1 MIQKTLAKNRK
12 AKYQYEIQKTI
23 EVGIVLEGTEVK
35 SIRAGQINLAESFCR
50 VYENLQVYLIN
61 AHVSHYDFG
70 NRHNHD
76 PVRPRRLLLHRSE
89 IRRLYGQVKEQGL
102 TLIPLKIYLKGGI
115 IKMEL
120 ALGRGK
126 KLYDKRQ
133 EMKKRE
139 AQRDIERI
147 LNEKNNQNYK

>member
-1 MIQKTLAKNRK
+1 MASKTLAKNRR
-12 AKYQYEIQKTI
+12 ARFEYEIQKTL
-23 EVGIVLEGTEVK
+23 EVGIALKGTEVK
-35 SIRAGQINLAESFCR
+35 SIRAGQINIAESYCR
-50 VYENLQVYLIN
+50 VDDNLQIYLMN
-61 AHVSHYDFG
+61 AHISQYDFG

-76 PVRPRRLLLHRSE
+76 PLRPKCLLLHRSE

-126 KLYDKRQ
+126 RLYDKRQ
-133 EMKKRE
+133 TMKKRD
-139 AQRDIERI
+139 AQRDVERA
-147 LNEKNNQNYK
+147 LRERK

>member
-1 MIQKTLAKNRK
+1 MASKTLAKNRR
-12 AKYQYEIQKTI
+12 ARFEYEIQKTM
-23 EVGIVLEGTEVK
+23 EVGIALQGTEVK
-35 SIRAGQINLAESFCR
+35 SIRAGQINLAESYCR
-50 VYENLQVYLIN
+50 VDDNLQIYLMN
-61 AHVSHYDFG
+61 AHISQYDFG

-76 PVRPRRLLLHRSE
+76 PLRPKCLLLHRSE

-133 EMKKRE
+133 SLKKQD
-139 AQRDIERI
+139 AQRDVERA
-147 LNEKNNQNYK
+147 LSERK

>member
-1 MIQKTLAKNRK
+1 MKSKKQL
-12 AKYQYEIQKTI
+12 
-23 EVGIVLEGTEVK
+23 EVGIALQGTEVK
-35 SIRAGQINLAESFCR
+35 SIRAGQINLAESYCR
-50 VYENLQVYLIN
+50 VDDNLQIYLMN
-61 AHVSHYDFG
+61 AHISQYDFG

-76 PVRPRRLLLHRSE
+76 PLRPKCLLLHRSE

-133 EMKKRE
+133 TMKKQD
-139 AQRDIERI
+139 AQRDVERV
-147 LNEKNNQNYK
+147 LSERK

>member
-1 MIQKTLAKNRK
+1 M
-12 AKYQYEIQKTI
+12 
-23 EVGIVLEGTEVK
+23 EVGLVLLGTEVK
-35 SIRAGQINLAESFCR
+35 SIRAGQINLAESYCR
-50 VYENLQVYLIN
+50 VNDNLQVYLLN
-61 AHVSHYDFG
+61 AHISQYDLG

-76 PVRPRRLLLHRSE
+76 PLRPKCLLLHRSE

-133 EMKKRE
+133 TMKKQD
-139 AQRDIERI
+139 AQRDVERA
-147 LNEKNNQNYK
+147 LNERK

>member
-1 MIQKTLAKNRK
+1 MASKTLAKNRK
-12 AKYQYEIQKTI
+12 ARFEYEIQKTM
-23 EVGIVLEGTEVK
+23 EVGIALEGTEVK
-35 SIRAGQINLAESFCR
+35 SIRAGQINLAESYCR
-50 VYENLQVYLIN
+50 VDGNMQIYLMN
-61 AHVSHYDFG
+61 AHISQYDFG

-76 PVRPRRLLLHRSE
+76 PLRPKCLLLHRSE

-133 EMKKRE
+133 TMKKQD
-139 AQRDIERI
+139 AQRDVERA
-147 LNEKNNQNYK
+147 LSERK

>member
-1 MIQKTLAKNRK
+1 MASKTLAKNRK
-12 AKYQYEIQKTI
+12 ARFEYEIQKTM
-23 EVGIVLEGTEVK
+23 EVGIALQGTEVK
-35 SIRAGQINLAESFCR
+35 SIRAGQINLAESYCR
-50 VYENLQVYLIN
+50 VDNNLQIYLMN
-61 AHVSHYDFG
+61 AHISQYDFG

-76 PVRPRRLLLHRSE
+76 PLRPKCLLLHRSE

-133 EMKKRE
+133 TMKKQD
-139 AQRDIERI
+139 AQRDVERT
-147 LNEKNNQNYK
+147 LSERK

>member
-1 MIQKTLAKNRK
+1 MASKTLAKNSK
-12 AKYQYEIQKTI
+12 ARFEYEIQKTM
-23 EVGIVLEGTEVK
+23 EVGIALQGTEVK
-35 SIRAGQINLAESFCR
+35 SIRAGQINLAESYCR
-50 VYENLQVYLIN
+50 VDGNLQIYLMN
-61 AHVSHYDFG
+61 AHISQYDFG

-76 PVRPRRLLLHRSE
+76 PLRPKCLLLHRSE

-133 EMKKRE
+133 TMKKQD
-139 AQRDIERI
+139 AQRDVERA
-147 LNEKNNQNYK
+147 LSERK

>member
-1 MIQKTLAKNRK
+1 MASKTLAKNRK
-12 AKYQYEIQKTI
+12 ARFEYEIQKTM
-23 EVGIVLEGTEVK
+23 EVGLALQGTEVK
-35 SIRAGQINLAESFCR
+35 SIRAGQINLAESYCR
-50 VYENLQVYLIN
+50 VDENLQIYLMN
-61 AHVSHYDFG
+61 AHISQYDFG

-76 PVRPRRLLLHRSE
+76 PLRPKCLLLHRSE

-126 KLYDKRQ
+126 KLHDKRQ
-133 EMKKRE
+133 TMKKQD
-139 AQRDIERI
+139 AQREVERA
-147 LNEKNNQNYK
+147 LNERK

>member
-1 MIQKTLAKNRK
+1 MASKTLAKNRK
-12 AKYQYEIQKTI
+12 ARFEYEIQKTM
-23 EVGIVLEGTEVK
+23 EVGIALQGTEVK
-35 SIRAGQINLAESFCR
+35 SIRAGQINLAESYCR
-50 VYENLQVYLIN
+50 VDDNLQIYLMN
-61 AHVSHYDFG
+61 AHISQYDFG

-76 PVRPRRLLLHRSE
+76 PLRPKCLLLHRSE

-133 EMKKRE
+133 TMKKKD
-139 AQRDIERI
+139 AQREVERT
-147 LNEKNNQNYK
+147 LSERK

>member
-1 MIQKTLAKNRK
+1 MASKILAKNRK
-12 AKYQYEIQKTI
+12 ARFEYEIQKTM
-23 EVGIVLEGTEVK
+23 EVGISLQGTEVK
-35 SIRAGQINLAESFCR
+35 SIRAGQINLAESYCR
-50 VYENLQVYLIN
+50 VDDNLQIYLMN
-61 AHVSHYDFG
+61 AHISQYDFG

-76 PVRPRRLLLHRSE
+76 PLRPKCLLLHRSE

-102 TLIPLKIYLKGGI
+102 ALIPLKIYLKGGI

-133 EMKKRE
+133 TMKKQD
-139 AQRDIERI
+139 AQRDVERT
-147 LNEKNNQNYK
+147 LSERK

>member
-1 MIQKTLAKNRK
+1 MASKTLAKNRK
-12 AKYQYEIQKTI
+12 ARFEYEIQKTM
-23 EVGIVLEGTEVK
+23 EVGIALQGTEVK
-35 SIRAGQINLAESFCR
+35 SIRAGQINLAESYCR
-50 VYENLQVYLIN
+50 VDDNLQIYLMN
-61 AHVSHYDFG
+61 AHISQYDFG

-76 PVRPRRLLLHRSE
+76 PLRPKCLLLHRSE

-133 EMKKRE
+133 TMKKQD
-139 AQRDIERI
+139 AQRDLERT
-147 LNEKNNQNYK
+147 LSERK

>member
-1 MIQKTLAKNRK
+1 MASKTLAKNRK
-12 AKYQYEIQKTI
+12 ARYEYEIQKTM
-23 EVGIVLEGTEVK
+23 EVGIALKGTEVK
-35 SIRAGQINLAESFCR
+35 SIRAGQINLSESYCR
-50 VYENLQVYLIN
+50 VDDNMQIYLMN
-61 AHVSHYDFG
+61 AHISQYDFG

-76 PVRPRRLLLHRSE
+76 PLRPKCLLLHRSE

-133 EMKKRE
+133 TMKKQD
-139 AQRDIERI
+139 AQRDVERA
-147 LNEKNNQNYK
+147 LSERK

>member
-1 MIQKTLAKNRK
+1 MVSKTLAKNRK
-12 AKYQYEIQKTI
+12 ARFEYEIHNTM
-23 EVGIVLEGTEVK
+23 EVGIVLQCTEVK
-35 SIRAGQINLAESFCR
+35 SIRAGQINLAESYCR
-50 VYENLQVYLIN
+50 VDDNLQIYLMN
-61 AHVSHYDFG
+61 AHISQYDFG

-76 PVRPRRLLLHRSE
+76 PLRPKCLLLHRSE

-133 EMKKRE
+133 TMKKQD
-139 AQRDIERI
+139 AQRDVERA
-147 LNEKNNQNYK
+147 LSERK

>member
-1 MIQKTLAKNRK
+1 MDSKILAKNRK
-12 AKYQYEIQKTI
+12 ARFEYEIQKTM
-23 EVGIVLEGTEVK
+23 EVGIALQGTEVK
-35 SIRAGQINLAESFCR
+35 SIRAGQINLAESYCR
-50 VYENLQVYLIN
+50 VDDNLQIYLMN
-61 AHVSHYDFG
+61 AHISQYDFG

-76 PVRPRRLLLHRSE
+76 PLRPKSLLLHRSE
-89 IRRLYGQVKEQGL
+89 IRRLYGQVKERGL

-133 EMKKRE
+133 TMKKQD
-139 AQRDIERI
+139 AQRDVERA
-147 LNEKNNQNYK
+147 LSERK

>member
-1 MIQKTLAKNRK
+1 MASKTLAKNRK
-12 AKYQYEIQKTI
+12 ARFEYEIQKTM
-23 EVGIVLEGTEVK
+23 EVGIALQGTEVK
-35 SIRAGQINLAESFCR
+35 SIRAGQINLAESYCR
-50 VYENLQVYLIN
+50 VDDNLQIYLMN
-61 AHVSHYDFG
+61 AHISQYDFG

-76 PVRPRRLLLHRSE
+76 PLRPKCLLLHRSE

-133 EMKKRE
+133 TMKKLD
-139 AQRDIERI
+139 AQRYVERALIER
-147 LNEKNNQNYK
+147 K